1 MVNSTFCSHKAKPD
15 SRLLPDK
22 NPVVD
27 NGPIPDDESIPAEFS
42 SRERESQPTSR
53 SDVRLRPRTI
63 MIAAM
68 GASLAFLGFIFLLVV
83 SPSTSTRPLKSP
95 LVGKTAPILTGTTIT
110 GRSFS
115 LTNFRN
121 HYVFVDFF
129 ATWCSTCVKE
139 QPQLNAFVHE
149 QGRPNSARLVQ
160 VIYGDSVANVRS
172 FLGAEVGVYPVL
184 PDPTG
189 INAVH
194 WGVGNAAEM
203 YLVSP
208 QGQVI
213 AKIDGAVTVKSLN
226 SLLTRARGSNA

>member
-1 MVNSTFCSHKAKPD
+1 
-15 SRLLPDK
+15 
-22 NPVVD
+22 
-27 NGPIPDDESIPAEFS
+27 
-42 SRERESQPTSR
+42 
-53 SDVRLRPRTI
+53 
-63 MIAAM
+63 MIVAT
-68 GASLAFLGFIFLLVV
+68 GASLAFLGFSILLVI

-95 LVGKTAPILTGTTIT
+95 LVGKPAPILTGTTIT

-115 LTNFRN
+115 LTSFRN

-129 ATWCSTCVKE
+129 ATWCSTCVNE

-149 QGRPNSARLVQ
+149 QGRPNGARLVQ
-160 VIYGDSVANVRS
+160 VIYGDSVSNVRS
-172 FLGAEVGVYPVL
+172 FLGPEVGAYPVL

-203 YLVSP
+203 YLVGP
-208 QGQVI
+208 KGIVI

-226 SLLTRARGSNA
+226 SLLTRARSSNA